1 MARKLN
7 TKLARQTNIL
17 SQQQL
22 ANRRT
27 APPASAL
34 YLMQLRTQ
42 SMKISS
48 PSRRLRLEITT
59 DIEGENP
66 EPVKIKWV

>member
-7 TKLARQTNIL
+7 TKLVRQNNTL

-22 ANRRT
+22 VNRRM

-59 DIEGENP
+59 DVDVENP

>member
-7 TKLARQTNIL
+7 TKLLRQNNTTT
-17 SQQQL
+17 QL
-22 ANRRT
+22 MNRRT

-59 DIEGENP
+59 DIDGETP